1 MTAHNPPS
9 DLTPSLQRSAA
20 TIFTPVQRELD
31 RIFDQLG
38 AGWGALTEADLTP
51 RLDMV
56 ETDQAYEL
64 SFEMPGLSRKDV
76 RIAFDDGVLTVSG
89 EKKSESES
97 RDGARKVLERSYGRV
112 ERAVSLSR
120 RIDPEG
126 IKAVMSDGVL
136 KVTAPKA
143 AGPEPR
149 IIEIQAR

>member
-1 MTAHNPPS
+1 MNAHNPPS
-9 DLTPSLQRSAA
+9 DLAPKLQRSAA

-38 AGWGALTEADLTP
+38 AGWGALTDAGLTP

-64 SFEMPGLSRKDV
+64 SFEMPGMSRQDV
-76 RIAFDDGVLTVSG
+76 QIAYDDGVLTVSG
-89 EKKSESES
+89 EKKSETES
-97 RDGARKVLERSYGRV
+97 REGARRVLERSYGRV

-120 RIDPEG
+120 IDPDG

-149 IIEIQAR
+149 IIEIQAS